1 MEQEA
6 KIQFT
11 ITANWQR
18 EDGSITTTQLATV
31 DRDGCRSAKDG
42 VCNSRTQS
50 EFSGDYKKLWL
61 ANNCSGTAKLC
72 GRVLA
77 VIVGAT

>member
-1 MEQEA
+1 VTEKEEFLRRVVPIALADAELGTCRVRVKYAQHWETKSKEME
-6 KIQFT
+6 
-11 ITANWQR
+11 
-18 EDGSITTTQLATV
+18 
-31 DRDGCRSAKDG
+31 
-42 VCNSRTQS
+42 
-50 EFSGDYKKLWL
+50 KKLRL